1 LDDKGFHYDNIT
13 DTAYHYHVLTNGP
26 ADAIFW
32 AMSPTLNPQSNI
44 MAILEDRGHRSTG
57 PRRDV
62 IHAVEGKVDS
72 FSAAQICKDLPT
84 VGRATVYRTVKLL
97 LDAGVICKLAMPNGE
112 PTYALARI
120 EHHHHT
126 ICVGCGTVGDFR
138 DATIER
144 LMRAVGNDISGE
156 IVGHRME
163 FYVTCRD
170 CLVKSQN

>member
-1 LDDKGFHYDNIT
+1 
-13 DTAYHYHVLTNGP
+13 
-26 ADAIFW
+26 
-32 AMSPTLNPQSNI
+32 MSPTLTPQPDI
-44 MAILEDRGHRSTG
+44 MAILEDRGYRSTG

-62 IHAVEGKVDS
+62 IHALEGKRDS
-72 FSAAQICKDLPT
+72 FSAAQICDELPG

-97 LDAGVICKLAMPNGE
+97 LEAGVICKLTMPNGE

-126 ICVGCGTVGDFR
+126 ICLGCGTVGDFR

-144 LMRAVGNDISGE
+144 MMRAVGNEISGE

-163 FYVTCRD
+163 FYITCQD
-170 CLVKSQN
+170 CLATAQN